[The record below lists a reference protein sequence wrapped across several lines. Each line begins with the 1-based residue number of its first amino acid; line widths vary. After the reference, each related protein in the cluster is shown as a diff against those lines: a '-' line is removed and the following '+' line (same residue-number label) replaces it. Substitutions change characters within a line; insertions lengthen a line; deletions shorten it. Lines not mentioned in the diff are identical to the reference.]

1 MTRIVNNCVAL
12 VCLCLFWGQSL
23 RAADASHSEQIKWGN
38 ESVFNEEHNTLGL
51 FSGVLG
57 GQIVLAGGT
66 SDDYSRWG
74 RNAVC
79 LSENAGFALYED
91 VLSKPLAYGASIT
104 LSDGI
109 LCIGGRDSSQ
119 CYEDVFFV
127 TMQQGKL
134 NVSEDWPPLPFPL
147 SNAAGALLDNKVYLF
162 GGRKSVS
169 PSRLSDSFFVLD
181 LSNKSRGWK
190 ELPGY
195 PGCVREDAILVVQNN
210 GVSPCLYLLGGQ
222 TETEEGLSSCLT
234 DGYVYNPQLGKW
246 SSLGSD
252 FPKGICAA
260 VASGANHILL
270 FQKEPEDTQCGRT
283 EDEVGLL
290 ITGMNGFIC
299 DSCAMQAYEIT
310 QEAMESKRKDG
321 TKKLNL
327 KELPKPVEIKAFL
340 DQYVI
345 GQDDAK
351 RFLSV
356 SVYNHYKRLL
366 QKDSGDDVE
375 IEKSNII
382 MVGSTGTGKTLLART
397 IAKLLHVPF
406 TIVDATVLTEAGYVG
421 EDIESILTRLLQVAD
436 YNVAEAERG
445 IVFIDE
451 IDKIARKGDNPSITR
466 DVSGEGVQQGLL
478 KLLEGSV
485 VNVPP
490 QGGRKHP
497 EQKMIPV
504 NTKNILF
511 ICGGAFDGIEK
522 KIAQRLNTHVV
533 GYSAVRNT
541 ATIDKNNLMQYI
553 APQDLKS
560 FGLIPEIIGRLPV
573 LTYLNPLDR
582 AALRSILTEPKNSII
597 KQYVK
602 LFEMDGVKLE
612 FEDAV
617 FEYIVDKAVEYKLG
631 ARGLRSIVE
640 TIMMDAMFEIPSERK
655 ETFTVT
661 LDYAKHQL
669 EKANIA
675 RLQNA

>member
-1 MTRIVNNCVAL
+1 MAETR
-12 VCLCLFWGQSL
+12 
-23 RAADASHSEQIKWGN
+23 
-38 ESVFNEEHNTLGL
+38 
-51 FSGVLG
+51 
-57 GQIVLAGGT
+57 
-66 SDDYSRWG
+66 
-74 RNAVC
+74 RNKNRC
-79 LSENAGFALYED
+79 
-91 VLSKPLAYGASIT
+91 
-104 LSDGI
+104 
-109 LCIGGRDSSQ
+109 
-119 CYEDVFFV
+119 
-127 TMQQGKL
+127 
-134 NVSEDWPPLPFPL
+134 
-147 SNAAGALLDNKVYLF
+147 
-162 GGRKSVS
+162 
-169 PSRLSDSFFVLD
+169 SF
-181 LSNKSRGWK
+181 
-190 ELPGY
+190 
-195 PGCVREDAILVVQNN
+195 
-210 GVSPCLYLLGGQ
+210 
-222 TETEEGLSSCLT
+222 
-234 DGYVYNPQLGKW
+234 
-246 SSLGSD
+246 
-252 FPKGICAA
+252 
-260 VASGANHILL
+260 
-270 FQKEPEDTQCGRT
+270 CGRS

-299 DSCAMQAYEIT
+299 DSCVTQAYSIV
-310 QEAMESKRKDG
+310 QETLETRKSAK
-321 TKKLNL
+321 TLTL
-327 KELPKPVEIKAFL
+327 EELPKPVDIKRFL

-351 RFLSV
+351 RYLAV

-366 QKDSGDDVE
+366 QKESGDDVE

-397 IAKLLHVPF
+397 IAKMLNVPF

-478 KLLEGSV
+478 KLLEGSI

-533 GYSAVRNT
+533 GYNAVRST
-541 ATIDKNNLMQYI
+541 ASIDRKNLMQYI
-553 APQDLKS
+553 APQDLKA
-560 FGLIPEIIGRLPV
+560 FGLIPEIIGRLPI

-582 AALRSILTEPKNSII
+582 TALRAILTEPKNSII
-597 KQYVK
+597 RQYVK
-602 LFEMDGVKLE
+602 LFEMDGVKLT

-617 FEYIVDKAVEYKLG
+617 FEYIVDKAIEYKLG

-640 TIMMDAMFEIPSERK
+640 TIMMDVMYEIPSGNEK
-655 ETFTVT
+655 SYSVT
-661 LDYAKHQL
+661 LDYAKHQM
-669 EKANIA
+669 EKANVA